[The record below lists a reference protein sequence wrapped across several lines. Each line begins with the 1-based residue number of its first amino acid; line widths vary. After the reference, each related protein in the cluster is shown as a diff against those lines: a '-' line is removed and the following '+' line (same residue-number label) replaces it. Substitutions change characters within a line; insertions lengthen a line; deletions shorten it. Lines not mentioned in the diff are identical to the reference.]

1 MEEKKKGKA
10 ESGCIAL
17 VWNLPTTTARLRD
30 EVFSQIL
37 SLGISF
43 LKKEIPFVFL
53 ELPQTGT
60 PAHHIPS

>member
-30 EVFSQIL
+30 EQIL

-60 PAHHIPS
+60 PAHHTPS